1 MMGLLLVASWRFEDG
16 SSTFVQASPR
26 TADTPVLVD
35 EDGDEHAYLVVE
47 NMPKK
52 VPARPPAVPL
62 SARRPAPGGY
72 GFFVRETVDE
82 DYEAS
87 PDSPR
92 GRRPK
97 RPAPKKKAATPGPP
111 KKTRVPNVSGTE
123 KAPLQGPESVSMCA
137 VFFVCAGASDQGDA
151 VPEDAEQDDGIFPNQ
166 FRCWH
171 GLLMSWGISRLFV
184 IAHLRSLPAPHM
196 TVNSEVEMSLR
207 QLLTTAHRLP
217 RLQDCG

>member
-1 MMGLLLVASWRFEDG
+1 MR
-16 SSTFVQASPR
+16 
-26 TADTPVLVD
+26 
-35 EDGDEHAYLVVE
+35 
-47 NMPKK
+47 
-52 VPARPPAVPL
+52 
-62 SARRPAPGGY
+62 
-72 GFFVRETVDE
+72 
-82 DYEAS
+82 
-87 PDSPR
+87 
-92 GRRPK
+92 
-97 RPAPKKKAATPGPP
+97 GPP

-123 KAPLQGPESVSMCA
+123 KAPLQGPESVARRLLQSKRRQKRRGHSSECSGRQVSMCA